1 MNLRK
6 SVSETSELSD
16 SSSRGTVTKKP
27 KLSIETVK
35 MMVADDGM
43 TLRDIAQASGYSVSE
58 IAAFCIVWKV
68 KRKRGPKVG
77 WKRVQQ

>member
-1 MNLRK
+1 
-6 SVSETSELSD
+6 
-16 SSSRGTVTKKP
+16 
-27 KLSIETVK
+27 

>member
-1 MNLRK
+1 M
-6 SVSETSELSD
+6 
-16 SSSRGTVTKKP
+16 TKKP

-35 MMVADDGM
+35 MMVVDDGM
-43 TLRDIAQASGYSVSE
+43 ILKDIAKASGYSVGE
-58 IAAFCIVWKV
+58 LAAFCIVWKV

>member
-1 MNLRK
+1 MKR
-6 SVSETSELSD
+6 
-16 SSSRGTVTKKP
+16 KP
-27 KLSIETVK
+27 KLSIAAVK
-35 MMVADDGM
+35 MMVDDGM
-43 TLRDIAQASGYSVSE
+43 ILRDIAQASGYSVSE